1 MPQRI
6 DKEELAKRIRELE
19 GLNNDEKS
27 TLLELLNSSKKYG
40 LVWEE
45 KVENTEEALR
55 DNLPVL
61 AEDKTLALT
70 NGGEDAPNHIL
81 IEGDNLEALTTLS
94 YTHEGKI
101 DVIYIDPPYNT
112 GNKDFV
118 YNDSFVDSEDSY
130 RHSKWLSFMS
140 KRLRIAK
147 HLLSD
152 RGVIFISID
161 DNEQANLKLL
171 CDEVFGER
179 NFVTNFIWQS
189 TAGSNTGTDI
199 ITVTEYVMLYCKN
212 RDRVIFDGQEISE
225 ETFPFSDE
233 YEAQRGK
240 YALDKLDRRRVGGH
254 YSDALNFA
262 VKCPDGTMRW
272 PGGGTEKSSEGWN
285 YLWSNSK
292 IIWGKENGF
301 IVFKKGKDG
310 WNIYNKRY
318 SKIDNTGKLIDRTTP
333 FRNLITSDL
342 FNTAQGTAE
351 VTSIFGIRVFDFPKP
366 SNLVKYLLATII
378 RTHKSSTVLDF
389 FAGSGTTLHA
399 VMQLNQEDGGKR
411 QCILVTNNENNICRD
426 VTYERNKR
434 VINGYTTPKGQEVE
448 GLKQNNLRYYRTH
461 LLPRERTNRNMRTLV
476 NASTDLLCIKEN
488 IYDEIAAEKVN
499 LNVSPRDTRIFTK
512 GNRGMIVVYNEEAI
526 PDIVEWL
533 LSPGNTSKDVF
544 PACTQK
550 IKVYVFSPGAYAW
563 DDDFAPVLDRVDLCA
578 LPEAIYQAY
587 KTVLPKKKVRQNT
600 AEESPED
607 ADTNE

>member
-6 DKEELAKRIRELE
+6 DKEGLAKRIRELE

-27 TLLELLNSSKKYG
+27 TLLELLNASKKYG

-152 RGVIFISID
+152 RGVIFISI
-161 DNEQANLKLL
+161 NTIEFAQLKLM
-171 CDEVFGER
+171 CDDIFSER
-179 NFVTNFIWQS
+179 NFIGHITWESTTQPTN
-189 TAGSNTGTDI
+189 AGSAKYGLQQKNESIFLYAKIKDNVKGFNLKSIDKTLSYPHKGKFGACRLEI
-199 ITVTEYVMLYCKN
+199 IEKSDAGAYN
-212 RDRVIFDGQEISE
+212 RESMK
-225 ETFPFSDE
+225 FPI
-233 YEAQRGK
+233 
-240 YALDKLDRRRVGGH
+240 LGH
-254 YSDALNFA
+254 YPREGKRWQIGQDTADDLVCRGRIEIDNGIVKKAVYPEDETDRLSFEPFWSHLSSDI
-262 VKCPDGTMRW
+262 VGTAQ
-272 PGGGTEKSSEGWN
+272 N
-285 YLWSNSK
+285 
-292 IIWGKENGF
+292 
-301 IVFKKGKDG
+301 GKDEL
-310 WNIYNKRY
+310 
-318 SKIDNTGKLIDRTTP
+318 NTLMGKAMGFDTVKPVDLIQKLI
-333 FRNLITSDL
+333 FHSSNC
-342 FNTAQGTAE
+342 N
-351 VTSIFGIRVFDFPKP
+351 SI
-366 SNLVKYLLATII
+366 
-378 RTHKSSTVLDF
+378 VLDF

-399 VMQLNQEDGGKR
+399 VMQLNKEDGGKR

-461 LLPRERTNRNMRTLV
+461 LLPRERTNRNMRALV

-544 PACTQK
+544 PACAQK

-607 ADTNE
+607 ADREII